1 VIGTG
6 VAIADFLSF
15 GGGTVLVLLFCAH
28 FLVLEAVFLSY
39 ARRSASRSQLKRRL
53 ATGDDSAQ
61 EQQQVL
67 SRMRQ
72 KRSVLANDHRVLPL
86 AWLNRLIVQSGVQW
100 GVAWFP
106 AVFMGISAAV
116 FLSVLLFTGHLVV
129 AAVAGLLGGP
139 GLLVFFLISM
149 RNRRHRKLQD
159 QLPEATDI
167 LVRSLRAGHPVA
179 SAIRLVAHDL
189 PDPIG
194 TEFAIVAD
202 EMTYGLD
209 LETAME
215 NLGSRVDQ
223 KDLAL
228 IVTATRI
235 QTSTGGNLAE
245 ILGCMSK
252 SVRESLKV
260 RMKVKAL
267 SAEGRWSAII
277 LSILPFALFSV
288 LAVISPTFYGDV
300 WDEPIVKVLL
310 TASVAWLAVGNVIM
324 FRMVRFEV

>member
-1 VIGTG
+1 VIGSR
-6 VAIADFLSF
+6 IAEWLSI
-15 GGGTVLVLLFCAH
+15 GGGTVLVLAFCAH

-53 ATGDDSAQ
+53 ATGDSTQ
-61 EQQQVL
+61 EHQEAIA
-67 SRMRQ
+67 RMRQ
-72 KRSVLANDHRVLPL
+72 KRGLLANDQNVLPL
-86 AWLNRLIVQSGVQW
+86 AWLNRLIVQSGVNW
-100 GVAWFP
+100 GAAWFP
-106 AVFMGISAAV
+106 AVYMGISVMVALPV
-116 FLSVLLFTGHLVV
+116 LFLSGHLPSAV
-129 AAVAGLLGGP
+129 VAGLLGGT
-139 GLLVFFLISM
+139 GLLVLLLSGM

-179 SAIRLVAHDL
+179 SAIRLVARDL

-209 LETAME
+209 LESAMD
-215 NLGSRVDQ
+215 NLGSRVGQ
-223 KDLAL
+223 KDVAL
-228 IVTATRI
+228 IVTAIRI

-245 ILGCMSK
+245 ILSCMSR
-252 SVRESLKV
+252 SVRESLKL

-277 LSILPFALFSV
+277 LSILPFALFGL
-288 LAVISPTFYGDV
+288 LAVVAPQFYSDV
-300 WDEPIVKVLL
+300 WNESIVQLIL
-310 TASVAWLAVGNVIM
+310 AASTVWLMVGNVIM
-324 FRMVRFEV
+324 FRMVRFEI

>member
-1 VIGTG
+1 VIGSR
-6 VAIADFLSF
+6 IAEWLSI
-15 GGGTVLVLLFCAH
+15 GSGTVLVLAFCAH

-53 ATGDDSAQ
+53 ATGDSTQ
-61 EQQQVL
+61 EHQEAIA
-67 SRMRQ
+67 RMRQ
-72 KRSVLANDHRVLPL
+72 KRGLLANDQNVLPL
-86 AWLNRLIVQSGVQW
+86 AWLNRLIVQSGVNW
-100 GVAWFP
+100 GAAWFP
-106 AVFMGISAAV
+106 AVYMGISVMVALPV
-116 FLSVLLFTGHLVV
+116 LILSGHLPTAVV
-129 AAVAGLLGGP
+129 GGLLGGT
-139 GLLVFFLISM
+139 GLLVLLLSGM

-179 SAIRLVAHDL
+179 SAIRLVARDL

-209 LETAME
+209 LESAMD
-215 NLGSRVDQ
+215 NLGSRVGQ
-223 KDLAL
+223 KDVAL
-228 IVTATRI
+228 IVTAIRI

-245 ILGCMSK
+245 ILSCMSR
-252 SVRESLKV
+252 SVRESLKL

-277 LSILPFALFSV
+277 LSILPFALFGL
-288 LAVISPTFYGDV
+288 LAVVAPQFYSDV
-300 WDEPIVKVLL
+300 WNESIVQLIL
-310 TASVAWLAVGNVIM
+310 AASTVWLMVGNVIM
-324 FRMVRFEV
+324 FRMVRFEI

>member
-1 VIGTG
+1 VIGAG
-6 VAIADFLSF
+6 VAIGDLLSF
-15 GGGTVLVLLFCAH
+15 GGGAVLVLLFCAH
-28 FLVLEAVFLSY
+28 FLVIEAVFLSY
-39 ARRSASRSQLKRRL
+39 ARRSAARSQLKRRL
-53 ATGDDSAQ
+53 ATGDSAQ

-67 SRMRQ
+67 SRMRP
-72 KRSVLANDHRVLPL
+72 KRSLANDQRLPPL

-100 GVAWFP
+100 GVGWLP
-106 AVFMGISAAV
+106 ALFMGISAV
-116 FLSVLLFTGHLVV
+116 VSLPVLLFTGHLVLAV
-129 AAVAGLLGGP
+129 VAGLVGGA
-139 GLLVFFLISM
+139 GLLVLFLNSM
-149 RNRRHRKLQD
+149 RNRRHRKLQT

-179 SAIRLVAHDL
+179 SAIRLVANDL

-215 NLGSRVDQ
+215 NLGLRVGQ
-223 KDLAL
+223 KDVAL

-245 ILGCMSK
+245 ILGCMSTA
-252 SVRESLKV
+252 VRESLKV

-277 LSILPFALFSV
+277 LSILPFALFGV
-288 LAVISPTFYGDV
+288 LALIAPTFYGDV
-300 WDEPIVKVLL
+300 WDEPIVKIML
-310 TASVAWLAVGNVIM
+310 AGSAAWLMVGNVIM

>member
-1 VIGTG
+1 MIGTR
-6 VAIADFLSF
+6 VAITDLLSF

-53 ATGDDSAQ
+53 ATGDSAQ

-106 AVFMGISAAV
+106 AIFMGISAAV
-116 FLSVLLFTGHLVV
+116 SLPVLLFTGHLVV
-129 AAVAGLLGGP
+129 AVVAGLLGGA
-139 GLLVFFLISM
+139 GLLVFFLISV

-245 ILGCMSK
+245 ILACMSK

-288 LAVISPTFYGDV
+288 LAVIAPTFYGDV
-300 WDEPIVKVLL
+300 WDEPIVKVVL
-310 TASVAWLAVGNVIM
+310 TASAAWLALGNVIM